1 MERNELKKI
10 KTVVVKV
17 GTSILT
23 DKKGALSTPLV
34 KQVAG
39 EIGLFHKKG
48 IRVVLVSSGAI
59 AAGMHELTLDKKPRE
74 LGELQAC
81 AAVGQPLLMELYHK
95 LFASLKIK
103 VGQILVTRDD
113 LEHRNRFLNAKHT
126 FNKLLSRKVLPIVN
140 ENDSVAVEEI
150 KVGDNDTLAAYVA
163 SLVEADLLLIL
174 TDQDGFYTKD
184 PSVHSDAKLIRLVQ
198 SIDRETE
205 KKATGT
211 LRKTSIGGMQTKIK
225 AARRAAQ
232 NGIPTLIANG
242 QQKGIAKQLLQG
254 KNIGTLFQLRRADKR
269 R

>member
-23 DKKGALSTPLV
+23 DKTGALSMPLV
-34 KQVAG
+34 KQVSS

-48 IRVVLVSSGAI
+48 ISVVLVSSGAI
-59 AAGMHELTLDKKPRE
+59 AAGIHELGLDKRPTE

-81 AAVGQPLLMELYHK
+81 AAVGQPLLMQLYHK

-126 FNKLLSRKVLPIVN
+126 FNELLSRKVLPIVN

-163 SLVEADLLLIL
+163 SLVDADLLLIL
-174 TDQDGFYTKD
+174 TDQDGFYTRD
-184 PSVHSDAKLIRLVQ
+184 PSVHQDAKLITLVRN
-198 SIDRETE
+198 IDRETE
-205 KKATGT
+205 EKATGT
-211 LRKTSIGGMQTKIK
+211 RHKTSIGGMQTKIK
-225 AARRAAQ
+225 AARRAAEQ
-232 NGIPTLIANG
+232 GIPTLIANG
-242 QQKGIAKQLLQG
+242 QQKEIAKQILEG
-254 KNIGTLFQLRRADKR
+254 EKIGTLFQLPRD
-269 R
+269 